1 MMLIFIDLIS
11 SIIDEIPIIKK
22 YFIII
27 VILIASF
34 IIAYI
39 IKRIMEQ
46 VLLRFLPRQLTITI
60 VKILYYIILSLGILI
75 AIGTLGVD
83 LTTLVIAGGFAG
95 IVVGLAL
102 QPLLSNLFTGLYLLG
117 EKSVVPGDFVEVD
130 GVMGTVV
137 EMSVMSTRVR
147 TLDGV
152 LLRIPNNRIFDSRL
166 YNYSR
171 YPIRRLEFIASIAY
185 KEDAEKAIEVIRDLV
200 DKHPLVLLEPR
211 PEVFVSNLGSSGVDI
226 SVRVWVPSSEWYEV
240 TMDLLWKIKKVL
252 TDAGIEIPFTQID
265 VWMRTPISLKK
276 IE

>member
-1 MMLIFIDLIS
+1 
-11 SIIDEIPIIKK
+11 
-22 YFIII
+22 
-27 VILIASF
+27 
-34 IIAYI
+34 
-39 IKRIMEQ
+39 
-46 VLLRFLPRQLTITI
+46 I